1 MKAKCI
7 VEGIGDFT
15 FGRVYDVDHIDH
27 DGDVWVLDDN
37 GDFFFMYP
45 DECEVFE

>member
-7 VEGIGDFT
+7 VDCMYFT
-15 FGRVYDVDHIDH
+15 KGQVYDVTHID
-27 DGDVWVLDDN
+27 DEGDVWVVADDD
-37 GDFFFMYP
+37 GHALFLYP